1 MGKRKFLRLNF
12 KQLIIMETVR
22 ILKIFLASPSDVID
36 ERKEIFS
43 LRDYFNEIIGKNNNI
58 IFDFV
63 NWEKNAYS
71 GIGEDAQDV
80 INKTT
85 KSDYDIFL
93 GIFWKKFG
101 TKTNRAESGTV
112 EEYNIALKKYQENPE
127 NIHLM
132 FYFKTSID
140 SENIYNIDTKELD
153 KIKNFREKLKKD
165 GLLYYEFNE
174 TKDLRNLLLLHISN
188 LVKDKFAS
196 KKRTRRKKT
205 ITIEK
210 KIEVPKNNFDEFEKF
225 EILAKKIEE
234 GEYEKFYEE
243 INVIA
248 NEANSFMNSLTPV
261 ISEIALTTTRMA
273 DKMTLRTEEIN
284 KIIHIKDKRL
294 QSKSMKN
301 IFNKSAD
308 DFDEYSDKLE
318 PLVVNFSEIM
328 NNCIQSYS
336 SLVIKSIDS
345 DVSREEIDSIMK
357 NEIPEFYKSI
367 SLALDSSAEFIQ
379 SFIKINSS
387 EATSKFKTSKR
398 RAELCSNE
406 MMKSMIQT
414 KRLWKE
420 LIDNYK

>member
-1 MGKRKFLRLNF
+1 MNRK
-12 KQLIIMETVR
+12 VR
-22 ILKIFLASPSDVID
+22 QLKIFLASPSDVEN

-43 LRDYFNEIIGKNNNI
+43 LRDYFNEIIGKQNNI
-58 IFDFV
+58 VFEFV

-80 INKTT
+80 INKTA
-85 KSDYDIFL
+85 KDDYDIFL

-132 FYFKTSID
+132 FYFKTSTN
-140 SENIYNIDTKELD
+140 SENIFNIDTKQLS
-153 KIKNFREKLKKD
+153 KIKNFREKLKRD
-165 GLLYYEFNE
+165 GLLFYEFNE
-174 TKDLRNLLLLHISN
+174 TSELRNLLLLHISN
-188 LVKDKFAS
+188 LVRDKFVS
-196 KKRTRRKKT
+196 KKRTQKK
-205 ITIEK
+205 IIKKEK
-210 KIEVPKNNFDEFEKF
+210 KIENHINSFDEFEKF
-225 EILAKKIEE
+225 EILAKKVDE
-234 GEYEKFYEE
+234 GKYEKIYDE
-243 INVIA
+243 INDIA
-248 NEANSFMNSLTPV
+248 NEANSFMNSLSPV
-261 ISEIALTTTRMA
+261 ISEITSTTTRMG
-273 DKMTLRTEEIN
+273 DKMALRTEEIN

-294 QSKSMKN
+294 QSKSLKN

-367 SLALDSSAEFIQ
+367 SSALDSIAEFIQ
-379 SFIKINSS
+379 TFIKINSS

>member
-1 MGKRKFLRLNF
+1 
-12 KQLIIMETVR
+12 METVR
-22 ILKIFLASPSDVID
+22 NLKIFLASPSDVID

-43 LRDYFNEIIGKNNNI
+43 LRDHFNEIIGKGNNI

-85 KSDYDIFL
+85 KNDYDIFL

-112 EEYNIALKKYQENPE
+112 EEYNIALKKYQENPK
-127 NIHLM
+127 NVHLM
-132 FYFKTSID
+132 FYFKTSSN
-140 SENIYNIDTKELD
+140 SENIYNIDTRQLE
-153 KIKNFREKLKKD
+153 KIKKFREKLKKD
-165 GLLYYEFNE
+165 GLLFYEFNE
-174 TKDLRNLLLLHISN
+174 TNDLRNLLLLHISN
-188 LVKDKFAS
+188 LVKDKFAP
-196 KKRTRRKKT
+196 KKITRKKSS
-205 ITIEK
+205 ITPGK
-210 KIEVPKNNFDEFEKF
+210 KIEKSKKDFDEFERF
-225 EILAKKIEE
+225 EILAKKVEE
-234 GEYEKFYEE
+234 GEYEKKYTE
-243 INVIA
+243 INEIVS
-248 NEANSFMNSLTPV
+248 EASSFMNSLTPI
-261 ISEIALTTTRMA
+261 ISEIALTNTTIGK
-273 DKMTLRTEEIN
+273 KMSLRTEEIN

-294 QSKSMKN
+294 QSKTLKN
-301 IFNKSAD
+301 IFNKSAN

-318 PLVVNFSEIM
+318 PLVINFSKTM

-336 SLVIKSIDS
+336 NLIVKSIDS
-345 DVSREEIDSIMK
+345 DILREEIDVVMK

-367 SLALDSSAEFIQ
+367 SSALDSIAEFIET
-379 SFIKINSS
+379 FIKINSS
-387 EATSKFKTSKR
+387 ESTSKFKISKR

-414 KRLWKE
+414 KRLWKD